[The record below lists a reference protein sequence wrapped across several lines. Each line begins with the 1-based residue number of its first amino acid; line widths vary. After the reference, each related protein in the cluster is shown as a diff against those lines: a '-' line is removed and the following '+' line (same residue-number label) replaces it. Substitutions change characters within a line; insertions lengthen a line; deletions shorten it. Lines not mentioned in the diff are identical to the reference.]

1 MDCGALFPLRKWTP
15 GEESGQDS
23 CGSFNTH
30 TTCQPLPSKGRGGS
44 REVVLGRSLV
54 SPWGN
59 LLFVSLASTL
69 DNMCYL
75 MPVLE
80 GTQAAT

>member
-1 MDCGALFPLRKWTP
+1 M
-15 GEESGQDS
+15 
-23 CGSFNTH
+23 
-30 TTCQPLPSKGRGGS
+30 
-44 REVVLGRSLV
+44 LGRSLV

>member
-1 MDCGALFPLRKWTP
+1 M
-15 GEESGQDS
+15 
-23 CGSFNTH
+23 
-30 TTCQPLPSKGRGGS
+30 
-44 REVVLGRSLV
+44 LGRSLV

-59 LLFVSLASTL
+59 LLLVSLASTL